1 MNTTVT
7 PARSAKSGK
16 QPAVNEASAGNVVW
30 AAVRTQVEKLR
41 AAEPQVRHGNAQ
53 AVSQMRVTARQLRS
67 ILRGFS
73 RLLDPDATRPVV
85 AELAW
90 LGRQLGEENDTHASR
105 EELRRLFDTLSPEL
119 IVGRAATDVEEE
131 MGRLTAQATHTTQA
145 ALDSDRYAA
154 LRQAVERLAVDPPFT
169 RRAGRPAAEE
179 LPKSVVKAMRKLD
192 DRLAAAR
199 FLPPGPQRDVALHEA
214 RKADKQLRY
223 LTEAVAPTIGKPAR
237 RLVRQAKK
245 LQNLLGDYQD
255 AVVTLPVVHKLGT
268 TAAAKGEP
276 VTTYRLL
283 EALELARIQKVLR
296 ELPHRLERLHDRHAL
311 AWLPQPRRPHRG
323 LLAVAS

>member
-1 MNTTVT
+1 MSTTVP
-7 PARSAKSGK
+7 PARPAKSSK
-16 QPAVNEASAGNVVW
+16 QPVVNETSAGNVVW
-30 AAVRTQVEKLR
+30 AALRTQAEKLR
-41 AAEPQVRHGNAQ
+41 AAEPQVRDGNAQ
-53 AVSQMRVTARQLRS
+53 AVTEMRVTARQLRS

-73 RLLDPDATRPVV
+73 RILDPDATRPVV

-119 IVGRAATDVEEE
+119 IVGRAVTDVEEE
-131 MGRLTAQATHTTQA
+131 MGRLTAQATRTTQA
-145 ALDSDRYAA
+145 ALDSGRYAA

-169 RRAGRPAAEE
+169 RRADRPAGKE
-179 LPKSVVKAMRKLD
+179 LPKSVAKAMRRLD

-199 FLPPGPQRDVALHEA
+199 FLPPCPQRDEAMHEA

-223 LTEAVAPTIGKPAR
+223 LTEVVAPTIGKPAR

-255 AVVTLPVVHKLGT
+255 AVVTLPLVRKLGT
-268 TAAAKGEP
+268 TAAANGEP

-283 EALELARIQKVLR
+283 EALEQARSEQVLR
-296 ELPHRLERLHDRHAL
+296 ELPQRLERLHDRAV
-311 AWLPQPRRPHRG
+311 AWLPESRHPHRG
-323 LLAVAS
+323 LLAS